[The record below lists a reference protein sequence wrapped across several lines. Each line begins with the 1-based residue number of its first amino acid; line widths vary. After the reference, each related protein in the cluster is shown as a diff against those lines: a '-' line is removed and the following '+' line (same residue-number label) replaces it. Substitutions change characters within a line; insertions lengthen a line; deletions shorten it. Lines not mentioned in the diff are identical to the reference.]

1 MNAYLLIGIIDKIRS
16 DKEHQTDRRV
26 LHETYEWLENFWRY
40 KYLNG
45 DNSIDDFINEK
56 GKFFWQKTEIKNFA
70 IQLASIECVGSNKK
84 PDYTQST
91 TIANATMYL
100 RFYCN
105 LFDGDLPNCN
115 SISCRHHKINTGRCT
130 IAAGEQWK
138 NIVNDEHCAFKALM
152 YIIRQVRNN
161 LFHGHKMTLEYDQ
174 FYRDK
179 ILISLSAQT
188 TTYLLENL
196 IGSGG

>member
-1 MNAYLLIGIIDKIRS
+1 MNAYLLTAIIHKIRS
-16 DKEHQTDRRV
+16 DKEHQTDRRL
-26 LHETYEWLENFWRY
+26 LHETYEWLENFWRN
-40 KYLNG
+40 KYRKGN
-45 DNSIDDFINEK
+45 NSIDDFINEK
-56 GKFFWQKTEIKNFA
+56 AHFFWQKPEIKYLA
-70 IQLASIECVGSNKK
+70 IQFASIECVGSNEK
-84 PDYTQST
+84 PEYTQSS

-105 LFDGDLPNCN
+105 LFNGELHNCN
-115 SISCRHHKINTGRCT
+115 SILCRHHKINTGRCT
-130 IAAGEQWK
+130 IVAGGQWSS
-138 NIVNDEHCAFKALM
+138 IINDECFAFKALM

-161 LFHGHKMTLEYDQ
+161 LFHGHKMTLEPEQ

-196 IGSGG
+196 IGSEG